1 MADEKK
7 GAASREEFREAA
19 GRGKE
24 YPGPSTGTDAGGL
37 EGSVMENDSG
47 RSSAGAKSTGAGSE
61 AAEGL
66 HASDGRDEGDKS
78 AITGKTTG
86 VGASGLRDRAG
97 SEPLDRQKEHKGSY
111 GGEGGEPR
119 TSSDQ
124 REKH

>member
-7 GAASREEFREAA
+7 GAAPREEFREAA
-19 GRGKE
+19 GQGKD
-24 YPGPSTGTDAGGL
+24 YPGPSTGRGEGGL
-37 EGSVMENDSG
+37 EGSIMENDSG
-47 RSSAGAKSTGAGSE
+47 RSAAGAKSTGAGSE

-66 HASDGRDEGDKS
+66 HAPDGRDEGDKS

-97 SEPLDRQKEHKGSY
+97 SEPLDRQQEHKGSY